1 MTTDPRWFFFV
12 QTLTNQEQKSKVEK
26 ERMEDRMK
34 LEIININKSF
44 SGKHILHDV
53 SFTVTTG
60 KAMGFL
66 GRNGAGKTTT
76 IRALMDVFK
85 ADSGHFLIDGHPFDP
100 RKFNIGYLPEE
111 RGMYAKEKILN
122 QLVYFAELRG
132 IKKAQAKESAEYWLN
147 RFELG
152 YAKNH
157 KLETLSKGN
166 QQKVQIAQALI
177 GDPDILIFD
186 EPFSGLDPVN
196 SQVLKDVIREKIA
209 EGRLVIFSSHQ
220 MTYVEEFCDEI
231 TLIEKGR
238 IILSGNLDEIKN
250 ELGKS
255 KIRLKAHKLHNGDLK
270 NKLMNMS
277 EVSDI
282 IEDKQSLI
290 IQLPESN
297 SLSQFLRQ
305 CLSVGI
311 EIEMIAP
318 YQPSLTDIFI
328 WKVGEE
334 HA

>member
-1 MTTDPRWFFFV
+1 
-12 QTLTNQEQKSKVEK
+12 
-26 ERMEDRMK
+26 MK
-34 LEIININKSF
+34 LEIKNIHKSF
-44 SGKHILHDV
+44 SGKKILHDV

-85 ADSGHFLIDGHPFDP
+85 ADEGHFLIDGKPFDP
-100 RKFNIGYLPEE
+100 RKYNIGYLPEE

-132 IKKAQAKESAEYWLN
+132 IKKAQAKASAEHWLK
-147 RFELG
+147 RFELD

-166 QQKVQIAQALI
+166 QQKVQIAQSLI

-196 SQVLKDVIREKIA
+196 SQVLKDVIREKIEA
-209 EGRLVIFSSHQ
+209 GKLVIFSSHQ

-231 TLIEKGR
+231 TLIEQGR
-238 IILSGNLDEIKN
+238 IILSGNLNEIKN
-250 ELGKS
+250 AMGKS
-255 KIRLKAHKLHNGDLK
+255 KIRLKSANFLNGELKEKLKGI
-270 NKLMNMS
+270 S
-277 EVSDI
+277 ESLDI
-282 IEDKQSLI
+282 SEDKKSLI
-290 IQLPESN
+290 IRLPENNNLSN
-297 SLSQFLRQ
+297 FLNQ
-305 CLSVGI
+305 CLKSGI
-311 EIEMIAP
+311 EIEMISP

-328 WKVGEE
+328 QKVGAE

>member
-1 MTTDPRWFFFV
+1 V
-12 QTLTNQEQKSKVEK
+12 QTLTNQAFESKVK
-26 ERMEDRMK
+26 KNTMEDPMK
-34 LEIININKSF
+34 LEIKNIHKSF
-44 SGKHILHDV
+44 SGKKILHDV

-85 ADSGHFLIDGHPFDP
+85 ADEGHFLIDGKPFDP
-100 RKFNIGYLPEE
+100 RKYNIGYLPEE

-132 IKKAQAKESAEYWLN
+132 IKKAQAKASAEHWLK
-147 RFELG
+147 RFELD

-166 QQKVQIAQALI
+166 QQKVQIAQSLI

-196 SQVLKDVIREKIA
+196 SQVLKDVIREKIEA
-209 EGRLVIFSSHQ
+209 GKLVIFSSHQ

-231 TLIEKGR
+231 TLIEQGR

-250 ELGKS
+250 DMGKS
-255 KIRLKAHKLHNGDLK
+255 KIRLKSANFLNGELKEKLK
-270 NKLMNMS
+270 SIS
-277 EVSDI
+277 ESLDI
-282 IEDKQSLI
+282 SEDKKSLI
-290 IQLPESN
+290 IRLSENNNLSN
-297 SLSQFLRQ
+297 FLNQ
-305 CLSVGI
+305 CLNSGI
-311 EIEMIAP
+311 EIEMISP

-328 WKVGEE
+328 QKVGAE

>member
-1 MTTDPRWFFFV
+1 
-12 QTLTNQEQKSKVEK
+12 
-26 ERMEDRMK
+26 MK
-34 LEIININKSF
+34 LEIKNIHKSF
-44 SGKHILHDV
+44 SGKKILHDV

-85 ADSGHFLIDGHPFDP
+85 ADEGHFLIDGIPFDP
-100 RKFNIGYLPEE
+100 RKYNIGYLPEE

-132 IKKAQAKESAEYWLN
+132 IKKAQAKASAEHWLK
-147 RFELG
+147 RFELD
-152 YAKNH
+152 YAKNN

-166 QQKVQIAQALI
+166 QQKVQIAQSLI

-196 SQVLKDVIREKIA
+196 SQVLKDVIREKIE
-209 EGRLVIFSSHQ
+209 EGKLVIFSSHQ
-220 MTYVEEFCDEI
+220 MAYVEEFCDEI

-238 IILSGNLDEIKN
+238 IILTGNLDEIKN
-250 ELGKS
+250 AMGKS
-255 KIRLKAHKLHNGDLK
+255 KIRLKSANYQNGELKEKLSDL
-270 NKLMNMS
+270 NDSLQ
-277 EVSDI
+277 I
-282 IEDKQSLI
+282 TEDKQSLI
-290 IQLPESN
+290 IQLPEDN
-297 SLSQFLRQ
+297 TLSIFLNQ
-305 CLSVGI
+305 CLKEGI
-311 EIEMIAP
+311 DIEMIAP

-328 WKVGEE
+328 QKVGEE

>member
-1 MTTDPRWFFFV
+1 
-12 QTLTNQEQKSKVEK
+12 
-26 ERMEDRMK
+26 MK

-44 SGKHILHDV
+44 SGKQILHDV

-85 ADSGHFLIDGHPFDP
+85 ADSGRFILDGQTFDP
-100 RKFNIGYLPEE
+100 RKYNIGYLPEE

-132 IKKAQAKESAEYWLN
+132 IKKAQAKASAEYWLK
-147 RFELG
+147 RFELD
-152 YAKNH
+152 YAKSH

-196 SQVLKDVIREKIA
+196 SQVLKDVIREKIT
-209 EGRLVIFSSHQ
+209 EGKLVIFSSHQ

>member
-1 MTTDPRWFFFV
+1 
-12 QTLTNQEQKSKVEK
+12 
-26 ERMEDRMK
+26 MK
-34 LEIININKSF
+34 LEIKNIHKSF
-44 SGKHILHDV
+44 SGKQILHDV

-85 ADSGHFLIDGHPFDP
+85 ADAGHFVLDGKPFDP

-132 IKKAQAKESAEYWLN
+132 IKKAAAKASGEYWLK
-147 RFELG
+147 RFELD

-209 EGRLVIFSSHQ
+209 EGKLVIFSSHQ

-255 KIRLKAHKLHNGDLK
+255 KIRLKSLNFDNGELK
-270 NKLMNMS
+270 EKLMHMAQGL
-277 EVSDI
+277 DI
-282 IEDKQSLI
+282 SQDKHSLI
-290 IQLPESN
+290 IHLPENNNLSN
-297 SLSQFLRQ
+297 FLRQ
-305 CLSVGI
+305 CLSAGI
-311 EIEMIAP
+311 DIELISP

>member
-1 MTTDPRWFFFV
+1 MSYDIWVR
-12 QTLTNQEQKSKVEK
+12 NGGS
-26 ERMEDRMK
+26 MK
-34 LEIININKSF
+34 LEIKNIHKSF
-44 SGKHILHDV
+44 SGKKILHDV

-85 ADSGHFLIDGHPFDP
+85 ADEGHFLIDGKPFDP
-100 RKFNIGYLPEE
+100 RKYNIGYLPEE

-132 IKKAQAKESAEYWLN
+132 IKKAQAKASAEHWLK
-147 RFELG
+147 RFELD

-166 QQKVQIAQALI
+166 QQKVQIAQSLI

-196 SQVLKDVIREKIA
+196 SQVLKDVIREKIEA
-209 EGRLVIFSSHQ
+209 GKLVIFSSHQ

-231 TLIEKGR
+231 TLIEQGR

-250 ELGKS
+250 DMGKS
-255 KIRLKAHKLHNGDLK
+255 KIRLKSANFLNGELKEKLRSI
-270 NKLMNMS
+270 S
-277 EVSDI
+277 ESLDI
-282 IEDKQSLI
+282 SEDKKSLI
-290 IQLPESN
+290 IRLPENNNLSN
-297 SLSQFLRQ
+297 FLNQ
-305 CLSVGI
+305 CLKSGI
-311 EIEMIAP
+311 EIEMISP

-328 WKVGEE
+328 QKVGAE

>member
-1 MTTDPRWFFFV
+1 
-12 QTLTNQEQKSKVEK
+12 
-26 ERMEDRMK
+26 MK
-34 LEIININKSF
+34 LEIKNIHKSF
-44 SGKHILHDV
+44 SGKKILHDV

-85 ADSGHFLIDGHPFDP
+85 ADEGHFLIDGKPFDP
-100 RKFNIGYLPEE
+100 RKYNIGYLPEE

-122 QLVYFAELRG
+122 QLVYFAQLRG
-132 IKKAQAKESAEYWLN
+132 IKKAQAKASAEHWLK
-147 RFELG
+147 RFELD
-152 YAKNH
+152 YARNH

-196 SQVLKDVIREKIA
+196 SQVLKDVIREKIEA
-209 EGRLVIFSSHQ
+209 GKLVIFSSHQ

-231 TLIEKGR
+231 TLIEQGR

-250 ELGKS
+250 ALGKS
-255 KIRLKAHKLHNGDLK
+255 KIRLKSANFQNGELKEKLQTI
-270 NKLMNMS
+270 
-277 EVSDI
+277 SDSLDI
-282 IEDKQSLI
+282 SEDKKSLI
-290 IQLPESN
+290 IRLPENNNLSN
-297 SLSQFLRQ
+297 FLNQ
-305 CLSVGI
+305 CLKSGI
-311 EIEMIAP
+311 EIEMISP

-328 WKVGEE
+328 QKVGAE

>member
-1 MTTDPRWFFFV
+1 MSYDIWVR
-12 QTLTNQEQKSKVEK
+12 NGGS
-26 ERMEDRMK
+26 MK
-34 LEIININKSF
+34 LEIKNIHKSF
-44 SGKHILHDV
+44 SGKKILHDV

-85 ADSGHFLIDGHPFDP
+85 ADEGHFLIDGKPFDP
-100 RKFNIGYLPEE
+100 RKYNIGYLPEE

-132 IKKAQAKESAEYWLN
+132 IKKAQAKASAEHWLK
-147 RFELG
+147 RFELD

-166 QQKVQIAQALI
+166 QQKVQIAQSLI

-196 SQVLKDVIREKIA
+196 SQVLKDVIREKIEA
-209 EGRLVIFSSHQ
+209 GKLVIFSSHQ

-231 TLIEKGR
+231 TLIEQGR
-238 IILSGNLDEIKN
+238 IILSGNLNEIKN
-250 ELGKS
+250 AMGKS
-255 KIRLKAHKLHNGDLK
+255 KIRLKSANFLNGELKEKLKGI
-270 NKLMNMS
+270 S
-277 EVSDI
+277 ESLDI
-282 IEDKQSLI
+282 SEDKKSLI
-290 IQLPESN
+290 IRLPENNNLSN
-297 SLSQFLRQ
+297 FLNQ
-305 CLSVGI
+305 CLKSGI
-311 EIEMIAP
+311 EIEMISP

-328 WKVGEE
+328 QKVGAE

>member
-1 MTTDPRWFFFV
+1 
-12 QTLTNQEQKSKVEK
+12 
-26 ERMEDRMK
+26 MK
-34 LEIININKSF
+34 LEIKNIHKSF
-44 SGKHILHDV
+44 SGKKILHDV

-85 ADSGHFLIDGHPFDP
+85 ADEGHFLIDGKPFDP
-100 RKFNIGYLPEE
+100 RKYNIGYLPEE
-111 RGMYAKEKILN
+111 RGMYAKEEILS
-122 QLVYFAELRG
+122 QLVYFAQLRG
-132 IKKAQAKESAEYWLN
+132 IKKAQAKASAEHWLK
-147 RFELG
+147 RFELD
-152 YAKNH
+152 YARNH

-196 SQVLKDVIREKIA
+196 SQVLKDVIREKIEA
-209 EGRLVIFSSHQ
+209 GKLVIFSSHQ

-231 TLIEKGR
+231 TLIEQGR

-250 ELGKS
+250 ALGKS
-255 KIRLKAHKLHNGDLK
+255 KIRLKSANFQNGELKEKLQTI
-270 NKLMNMS
+270 
-277 EVSDI
+277 SDSLDI
-282 IEDKQSLI
+282 SEDKKSLI
-290 IQLPESN
+290 IRLPENNNLSN
-297 SLSQFLRQ
+297 FLNQ
-305 CLSVGI
+305 CLKSGI
-311 EIEMIAP
+311 EIEMISP

-328 WKVGEE
+328 QKVGAE

>member
-1 MTTDPRWFFFV
+1 
-12 QTLTNQEQKSKVEK
+12 
-26 ERMEDRMK
+26 MK
-34 LEIININKSF
+34 LEIKNIHKSF
-44 SGKHILHDV
+44 SGKKILHDV

-85 ADSGHFLIDGHPFDP
+85 ADEGHFLIDGKPFDP
-100 RKFNIGYLPEE
+100 RRFNIGYLPEE
-111 RGMYAKEKILN
+111 RGMYAKEEILS
-122 QLVYFAELRG
+122 QLVYFAQLRG
-132 IKKAQAKESAEYWLN
+132 IKKAQAKASAEHWLK
-147 RFELG
+147 RFELD
-152 YAKNH
+152 YARNH

-196 SQVLKDVIREKIA
+196 SQVLKDVIREKIEA
-209 EGRLVIFSSHQ
+209 GKLVIFSSHQ

-231 TLIEKGR
+231 TLIEQGR

-250 ELGKS
+250 ALGKS
-255 KIRLKAHKLHNGDLK
+255 KIRLKSANFQNGELKEKLQTI
-270 NKLMNMS
+270 
-277 EVSDI
+277 SDSLDI
-282 IEDKQSLI
+282 SEDKKSLI
-290 IQLPESN
+290 IRLPENNNLSN
-297 SLSQFLRQ
+297 FLNQ
-305 CLSVGI
+305 CLKSGI
-311 EIEMIAP
+311 EIEMISP

-328 WKVGEE
+328 QKVGAE

>member
-1 MTTDPRWFFFV
+1 
-12 QTLTNQEQKSKVEK
+12 
-26 ERMEDRMK
+26 MK
-34 LEIININKSF
+34 LEIKNIHKSF
-44 SGKHILHDV
+44 SGKKILHDV

-85 ADSGHFLIDGHPFDP
+85 ADEGHFLIDGKPFDP
-100 RKFNIGYLPEE
+100 RKYNIGYLPEE
-111 RGMYAKEKILN
+111 RGMYAKEKILS
-122 QLVYFAELRG
+122 QLVYFAQLRG
-132 IKKAQAKESAEYWLN
+132 IKKAQAKASAEHWLK
-147 RFELG
+147 RFELD
-152 YAKNH
+152 YARNH

-196 SQVLKDVIREKIA
+196 SQVLKDVIREKIEA
-209 EGRLVIFSSHQ
+209 GKLVIFSSHQ

-231 TLIEKGR
+231 TLIEQGR

-250 ELGKS
+250 ALGKS
-255 KIRLKAHKLHNGDLK
+255 KIRLKSANFQNGELKEKLQTI
-270 NKLMNMS
+270 
-277 EVSDI
+277 SDSLEI
-282 IEDKQSLI
+282 SEDKKSLI
-290 IQLPESN
+290 IRLPENNNLSN
-297 SLSQFLRQ
+297 FLNQ
-305 CLSVGI
+305 CLKSGI
-311 EIEMIAP
+311 EIEMISP

-328 WKVGEE
+328 QKVGAE